1 MKHIL
6 VQYIDLL
13 NEKEELEKRI
23 QKLQDKRDR
32 INSGGNVRDVVKGGE
47 GGLQIYHLE
56 GYPVADEDEVLY
68 LLKKNIRILKQR
80 EYDIQ
85 ETVLDVEKYISTIND
100 SRMRRMI
107 TKKYIEG
114 KTWYQVANEMGPL
127 YTKDSCQK
135 QMERFLKKEINKKM
149 S

>member
-68 LLKKNIRILKQR
+68 LIKKNISYLLKHTKKIK
-80 EYDIQ
+80 EM
-85 ETVLDVEKYISTIND
+85 ELLT
-100 SRMRRMI
+100 I
-107 TKKYIEG
+107 TKIR
-114 KTWYQVANEMGPL
+114 Q
-127 YTKDSCQK
+127 TKLQ
-135 QMERFLKKEINKKM
+135 FN
-149 S
+149 

>member
-23 QKLQDKRDR
+23 RKLQAKRDK
-32 INSGGNVRDVVKGGE
+32 INSDGNVRDVVKGGE
-47 GGLQIYHLE
+47 GGLQRYHIE
-56 GYPVADEDEVLY
+56 GYPVEDEDEILY
-68 LLKKNIRILKQR
+68 LIEKNIRILKQR

-114 KTWYQVANEMGPL
+114 KTWYQVANEMGQL